1 MKRCICLLLL
11 SAALIFAGAKHGS
24 AFPSLS
30 LTFVA
35 LDMDGLTE
43 AGDKKADREDFN
55 AEKSGGEAKPQRKG
69 AGFWGGPYWGYGPR
83 WGHPC
88 QTCRSDCE
96 GDSEAESARC
106 ERCRVRCGW

>member
-1 MKRCICLLLL
+1 MKRCICLLLM

-30 LTFVA
+30 LIFVA
-35 LDMDGLTE
+35 VDMEGLTE
-43 AGDKKADREDFN
+43 AGDKKGDREPFE
-55 AEKSGGEAKPQRKG
+55 AEEQGSEAKPKRKG

-88 QTCRSDCE
+88 QSCRSDCE
-96 GDSEAESARC
+96 SDDDSARC
-106 ERCRVRCGW
+106 KRCRVRCGL